1 MKAERIGHLFHEN
14 RTSGMVLGLVVLFL
28 LSASCSRPYP
38 KAETSAGEPSHIKVE
53 VKPGGPIVLTTSSA
67 EFQILPSGYIEASLL
82 KGDQRL
88 TLDAPGAN
96 SSDLLLQN
104 GKPLQFVPDLSV
116 AKVQDSTGK
125 LGRGKRVEIPARTSD
140 PAASNIQG
148 TVEVEVYDDFPNLL
162 LSSAE
167 YKNAGKQ
174 DFHIDRVIE
183 QQHKFNASLTEK
195 KVQPYDMWS
204 FHGASYDWGKD
215 DVIKL
220 GRNFAQPNEMGAVV
234 KGGYGGGIPVVA
246 FWTGQVG
253 EAVGHVE
260 TLPLT
265 LSLPVKV
272 DADGVNAGLDIA
284 ADTTLKART
293 KPIPRRAASSPSMR
307 VIFTSR
313 CTCGRAYCKKK
324 DGKFPNLPANP
335 TT

>member
-1 MKAERIGHLFHEN
+1 MKAERIGNLF
-14 RTSGMVLGLVVLFL
+14 RDTRRRWSVLGLAGLFL
-28 LSASCSRPYP
+28 LSASCSRSQP
-38 KAETSAGEPSHIKVE
+38 KAETPAPEPSHIKVE

-67 EFQILPSGYIEASLL
+67 EFQILPSGYIQASLL

-88 TLDAPGAN
+88 TLDEPGAVG
-96 SSDLLLQN
+96 SDLLLHN
-104 GKPLQFVPDLSV
+104 GKPLQFALDLSA

-140 PAASNIQG
+140 PSASNIQR

-167 YKNAGKQ
+167 YKNSGTQ

-183 QQHKFNASLTEK
+183 QQHKFSASLAEK

-220 GRNFAQPNEMGAVV
+220 GRNFAQPNVMGAVV

-272 DADGVNAGLDIA
+272 DADGVNAGVDIA
-284 ADTTLKART
+284 ADTTLKPGET
-293 KPIPRRAASSPSMR
+293 YSTPRSFVS
-307 VIFTSR
+307 V
-313 CTCGRAYCKKK
+313 
-324 DGKFPNLPANP
+324 
-335 TT
+335 